1 MDLLFANIITAVF
14 FIVGH
19 NVIRKVIFNKLFTV
33 LEIVGYS
40 FLIFCG
46 LVISATLFAATLSF
60 IFPEIY
66 PFTFTYKALFIC
78 PLISIYFLYR
88 MLQNKRRFNVRT

>member
-14 FIVGH
+14 FIAGH
-19 NVIRKVIFNKLFTV
+19 NVIRKFIFNKLFTL
-33 LEIVGYS
+33 LEIIGYS
-40 FLIFCG
+40 FLIFCS
-46 LVISATLFAATLSF
+46 LAISATLFAVTLGF

-66 PFTFTYKALFIC
+66 PFTFTYKALFIS

-88 MLQNKRRFNVRT
+88 MLQNKRHFNVHT